1 MSKNKVVAVLI
12 IGAII
17 FHSYAA
23 DNSYQKGYEDG
34 YDEGY
39 SVASEKYEAQ
49 IETVY
54 KESYMDG
61 YYNRVNSNVSD
72 TVYVTDTGTK
82 YHKPNCSYLK
92 SKRAVTLSD
101 ALALGYDAC
110 SRCY

>member
-17 FHSYAA
+17 FHSYAV
-23 DNSYQKGYEDG
+23 DNSYQRGYEEG
-34 YDEGY
+34 YDKGY
-39 SVASEKYEAQ
+39 SVASKEYTTVLE
-49 IETVY
+49 ET
-54 KESYMDG
+54 YMDG
-61 YYNRVNSNVSD
+61 YYNRVNSNVSG
-72 TVYVTDTGTK
+72 TVYVTDSGTK